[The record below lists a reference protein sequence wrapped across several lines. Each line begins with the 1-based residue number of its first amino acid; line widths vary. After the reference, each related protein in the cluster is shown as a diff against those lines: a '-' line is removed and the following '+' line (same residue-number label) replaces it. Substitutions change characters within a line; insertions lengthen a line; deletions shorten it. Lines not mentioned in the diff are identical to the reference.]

1 MFVLE
6 ATEEVMR
13 HRRPGTDTHRHPG
26 ELHEVRVHGPS
37 APFLPEF
44 TGPSVV
50 YSAGPHWLELLVDE
64 EGSAWPVSDGLIIR
78 A

>member
-1 MFVLE
+1 
-6 ATEEVMR
+6 
-13 HRRPGTDTHRHPG
+13 
-26 ELHEVRVHGPS
+26 VRVHGPS

-50 YSAGPHWLELLVDE
+50 YSAGPHLLELLVDE
-64 EGSAWPVSDGLIIR
+64 EGSARPVSDGLIIR